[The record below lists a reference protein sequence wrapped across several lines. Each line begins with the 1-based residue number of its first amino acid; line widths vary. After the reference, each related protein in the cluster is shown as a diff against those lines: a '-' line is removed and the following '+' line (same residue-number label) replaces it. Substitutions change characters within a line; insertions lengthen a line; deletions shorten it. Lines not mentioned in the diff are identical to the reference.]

1 LVTRKGDAV
10 FTIALVCQKG
20 GAGKTTLAVHLAIE
34 TQRRGLRTLLLDLDA
49 QASASKILGRRGD
62 DPPDFDT
69 EHPARLEDTLRKA
82 EAEGYE
88 LIVLDTAPQADQAA
102 LRAARAADLVIVPV
116 RPTIVDMDAV
126 QTTMDICALA
136 KRDPIFVLNAVAPQG
151 REGAEAREV
160 ITGRG
165 GKVAA
170 AQLGDRKAFRTAFN
184 DGRGAQEVEPSSK
197 AAAEIDAL
205 VSELHIPTTKQRN
218 KVSRKKVAA

>member
-1 LVTRKGDAV
+1 V

-20 GAGKTTLAVHLAIE
+20 GAGKTTLAVHLAVE

-49 QASASKILGRRGD
+49 QASASKVLGRRGD

-69 EHPARLEDTLRKA
+69 EHPARLEDTLKTA

-88 LIVLDTAPQADQAA
+88 LVVLDTAPQADQAA

-136 KRDPIFVLNAVAPQG
+136 KRSPIFVLNAVAAQG
-151 REGAEAREV
+151 KEGAEARAV
-160 ITGRG
+160 IVNRG
-165 GKVAA
+165 GTVAA
-170 AQLGDRKAFRTAFN
+170 TSVGDRKAFRTAFN
-184 DGRGAQEVEPSSK
+184 DGRAAQEVDPNSK
-197 AAAEIDAL
+197 AAAEIVAL
-205 VSELHIPTTKQRN
+205 VSEFRLPTAKQGN
-218 KVSRKKVAA
+218 KASRKKVAA